1 MSVAVEKLE
10 GNMAKLTITV
20 PAETFQA
27 EMVKAYNKNKNRF
40 QVPGFRKGKVPMQM
54 IEKMYG
60 PAVFYE
66 DAANELINSTYP
78 DEADSS
84 ELDIVSRPEIE
95 VQQIEKGK
103 EFIYTAKV
111 AVKPPVKLGDYK
123 NIEIDKID
131 VLVTEA
137 DIDAEIEQKR
147 KDNSRKVDVTD
158 RAAKLDDEAI
168 IDFEGFVDGEA
179 FDGGKGSDYSLV
191 LGSHSFIDT
200 FEDQIVGK
208 SVGDSFDVNVTFPE
222 NYQASELAGKPAVFK
237 VTLKAIKELQL
248 PEVDDEF
255 ISEIS
260 DFETVA
266 DYREDVLKKLTETK
280 KNKADKEK
288 ENKAIEKLIE
298 TSEVEIPAPMLR
310 YQQEQMF
317 DDMAMRMQYQGLK
330 MEQYLEITKQS
341 KEDILDQFKDQ
352 AQKRILSSLIVE
364 AVADA
369 EGFDATQDEVDMEL
383 RKMADQYQIEIEKF
397 KEMIGEKEQESVK
410 NEVRMQKAIEFL
422 RNNVKEV

>member
-20 PAETFQA
+20 PAEAFQA

-137 DIDAEIEQKR
+137 DVDAEIEQKR

-237 VTLKAIKELQL
+237 VTLKALKELQL

-255 ISEIS
+255 VSEIS

-410 NEVRMQKAIEFL
+410 NEVRMQKASECL

>member
-20 PAETFQA
+20 PAEAFQA

-137 DIDAEIEQKR
+137 DVDAEIEQKR

-237 VTLKAIKELQL
+237 VTLKALKELQL

-255 ISEIS
+255 VSEIS

-266 DYREDVLKKLTETK
+266 DYRDDVLKKLTETK

>member
-20 PAETFQA
+20 PAEAFQA

-137 DIDAEIEQKR
+137 DVDAEIEQKR

-237 VTLKAIKELQL
+237 VTLKALKELQL

-255 ISEIS
+255 VSEIS